1 MSESMIA
8 SCVMSG
14 CAALTL
20 FLGLWLRSEKR
31 VKALERDLRQ
41 CSEAVCQMI
50 ELQMREH
57 RRLACSI
64 DDIEERILGYAA
76 PDIGSPK
83 PVDRRHQVLTLSRK
97 GLALEEITKRLNI
110 PRGEAELILNLR
122 KYVGAAAPGAAVAG
136 AEQRNHAQA

>member
-97 GLALEEITKRLNI
+97 GLAAMKGCVCGSGLSSTARV
-110 PRGEAELILNLR
+110 AD
-122 KYVGAAAPGAAVAG
+122 AAFFSLSEFSMATSTLTTSPS
-136 AEQRNHAQA
+136 